1 MFKKVELLSKS
12 EHKDLGFN
20 QVDNFSFAKDIR
32 LVSVG
37 LSEVSKLAS
46 LLPIIISGGNEQQFV
61 VFSALSNQ
69 DNYFSTNR
77 CKDIY
82 IPMSLRGYPFTMVD
96 AYEENNNDRKFRA
109 VAIDTGSEYVGED
122 KEHKIFEKEEK
133 LSKFAQSKIQII
145 QNLEQDR
152 LNAKRLIDELKK
164 YDLLDKRSYEI
175 KLEDGRSK
183 SLLKDFYV
191 VNKEKLLKLE
201 KDILFKWIENGWFY
215 TIESHINSINNIN
228 TLLVQLIKKD
238 NK

>member
-12 EHKDLGFN
+12 EHKNLGFN
-20 QVDNFSFAKDIR
+20 QVDNFDFAKEVGLI
-32 LVSVG
+32 SIG
-37 LSEVSKLAS
+37 LSEVSRLAS
-46 LLPIIISGGNEQQFV
+46 LLPIIISGGDEQQFV

-69 DNYFSTNR
+69 DNYFSINR

-82 IPMSLRGYPFTMVD
+82 VPMSLRGYPFTMVD

-109 VAIDTGSEYVGED
+109 VAIDVGSEYIGED
-122 KEHKIFEKEEK
+122 KEYKIFEKDGK

-152 LNAKRLIDELKK
+152 LNAKKLIDELKK

-175 KLEDGRSK
+175 KLEDGKSK

-191 VNKEKLLKLE
+191 VNKDKLLKVE
-201 KDILFKWIENGWFY
+201 KEILFKWIENGWIY
-215 TIESHINSINNIN
+215 VIESHINSINNIN